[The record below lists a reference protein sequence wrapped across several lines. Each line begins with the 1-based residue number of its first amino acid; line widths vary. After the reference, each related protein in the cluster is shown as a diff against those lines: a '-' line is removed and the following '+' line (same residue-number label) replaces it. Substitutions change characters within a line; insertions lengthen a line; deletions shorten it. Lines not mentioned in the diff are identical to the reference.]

1 MSEALV
7 KSVIEIDLAKVHP
20 NRLNPRLEIDSQT
33 LNELTSSIKKTGL
46 LQPLIVRQINDEYEV
61 VIGER
66 RYRAAKKAGL
76 KRVPVIIRRFTDDEV
91 IELSLIENVQRE
103 DLSAVEKGNA
113 CKQLMK
119 EYPNKYPTIDTI
131 AEKVGVSS
139 ATVNSWLQL
148 VQAPRELQQLI
159 APSPKIGVPR
169 QEGKIDYDTAVTI
182 TRQIKEPEKQVE
194 VAREIAKRPVFRREA
209 REVIARVSK
218 QPEKPVVEVIKE
230 VIEAPYELPFR
241 LDHMEPILK
250 DIKTQ
255 TSRKGIPD
263 PKVKVGAIVHA
274 SVWQPHFADLRVL
287 SIERKKLGE
296 FTEEDAKRE
305 GGYTLNEFKSVW
317 KDIHGEWDDNE
328 SVVIIHFER
337 IKGATT

>member
-1 MSEALV
+1 MAEIV
-7 KSVIEIDLAKVHP
+7 IGSVIEVELVKIHP
-20 NRLNPRLEIDSQT
+20 SRLNPRLEIDSEA
-33 LNELTSSIKKTGL
+33 LNELTTSIRKTGL

-61 VIGER
+61 VVGER

-76 KRVPVIIRRFTDDEV
+76 RKVPVILRRFTDDEV
-91 IELSLIENVQRE
+91 MELNLIENVQRE

-113 CKQLMK
+113 CKRLVE
-119 EYPNKYPTIDTI
+119 EYPAKYPNIETV
-131 AEKVGVSS
+131 AEKVGVSP

-169 QEGKIDYDTAVTI
+169 QKGKIDYDTAVTI

-209 REVIARVSK
+209 REVIARISK
-218 QPEKPVVEVIKE
+218 QPEKSIAEVIRE
-230 VIEAPYELPFR
+230 VVEAPYELPFR
-241 LDHMEPILK
+241 LDHMEPIMK
-250 DIKTQ
+250 GIKTQ

-274 SVWQPHFADLRVL
+274 CVWQPRFADLRVV

-305 GGYTLNEFKSVW
+305 GGYTLSEFRSVW
-317 KDIHGEWDDNE
+317 KGIHGEWNDSETVN
-328 SVVIIHFER
+328 VIHFE
-337 IKGATT
+337 KVSQEK